1 MWRLSSERPEIRD
14 GVRSAMPTPLDSA
27 QWIHGAANCAL
38 TTDPTIQ
45 VHELD
50 ADTFVL
56 RISKCFSFE
65 GNFIYLLFGAARAVL
80 FDTGGPPGPQSKVSV
95 LPLRDTVDAII
106 ERWRAA
112 HQNVNVKLT
121 VAHTHSHDD
130 HGHWDSQ
137 FSSRADT
144 TVVEKSVLAVKKQ
157 FGLPDWPE
165 GEAGFDL
172 GDRNIVIF
180 PIPGHEAAHSAAYD
194 LRTRALLTGD
204 VLYPGSSRSSG
215 RTETPIGAAPRA

>member
-65 GNFIYLLFGAARAVL
+65 GNFIYLLFGAARAIL
-80 FDTGGPPGPQSKVSV
+80 FDTSGPPGPQSKVSV

-106 ERWRAA
+106 ERSRAA
-112 HQNVNVKLT
+112 HPNVN
-121 VAHTHSHDD
+121 
-130 HGHWDSQ
+130 
-137 FSSRADT
+137 
-144 TVVEKSVLAVKKQ
+144 
-157 FGLPDWPE
+157 
-165 GEAGFDL
+165 
-172 GDRNIVIF
+172 
-180 PIPGHEAAHSAAYD
+180 
-194 LRTRALLTGD
+194 
-204 VLYPGSSRSSG
+204 
-215 RTETPIGAAPRA
+215 